1 MKELNLND
9 IPEMSCGI
17 NDVDSIEVDN
27 DLSETGSE
35 SPSGSSAPW
44 GSGKGNCLFTC
55 MENIGSHYGLKF
67 TEEEYGCKYNSR
79 EFWEKSGY
87 VKVTTADDPAAYFEN
102 DGDPIPNPDTAN
114 FINMFFET
122 SGGWETNSSKIDDY
136 FKRKAPK
143 GRVIGVTKT
152 DDEKVN
158 HAIILDGNSGNYY
171 SYQDPLYGKRGDIAK
186 DQVEYAIKIYGT
198 KTSEEK

>member
-17 NDVDSIEVDN
+17 NDVDSIEVYN

-67 TEEEYGCKYNSR
+67 TEEEYGCKYSSR

-136 FKRKAPK
+136 FQRKAPK

>member
-1 MKELNLND
+1 M
-9 IPEMSCGI
+9 
-17 NDVDSIEVDN
+17 
-27 DLSETGSE
+27 
-35 SPSGSSAPW
+35 
-44 GSGKGNCLFTC
+44 
-55 MENIGSHYGLKF
+55 
-67 TEEEYGCKYNSR
+67 
-79 EFWEKSGY
+79 
-87 VKVTTADDPAAYFEN
+87 KVTTADDPAAYFEN

>member
-17 NDVDSIEVDN
+17 NDVDSIEVYN

-44 GSGKGNCLFTC
+44 GPGKGNCLFTC

>member
-17 NDVDSIEVDN
+17 NDVDSIEVYN

-87 VKVTTADDPAAYFEN
+87 VKVTTADDPAACFEN
-102 DGDPIPNPDTAN
+102 DGDPIPYPDTAN